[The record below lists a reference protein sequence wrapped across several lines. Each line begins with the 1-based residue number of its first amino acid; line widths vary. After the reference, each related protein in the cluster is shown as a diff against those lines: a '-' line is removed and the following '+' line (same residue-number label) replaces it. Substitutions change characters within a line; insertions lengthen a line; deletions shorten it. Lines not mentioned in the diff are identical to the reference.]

1 VVENVVK
8 PRKLKFP
15 KYLGPNVQ
23 RGYCDGNLV
32 VKHNSD
38 QTIPQL
44 NIPIFTQYTDAY
56 KLANNEQVALLAKVE
71 QHIEVEDI
79 LHDPKVNSNA
89 REHDFSNEELL
100 IVVQEVNQKVNDV
113 WLKLRIYKWFM
124 N

>member
-1 VVENVVK
+1 V
-8 PRKLKFP
+8 
-15 KYLGPNVQ
+15 
-23 RGYCDGNLV
+23 
-32 VKHNSD
+32 HNSD

-44 NIPIFTQYTDAY
+44 NIPIFTQHKDAY

-100 IVVQEVNQKVNDV
+100 IIVQEVNQKVNDV